1 MSNLP
6 GIYKIFNDEFQKYQT
21 IYILSDTHFGDQ
33 HLKDAFPNRPS
44 DEELVKKIN
53 SVCGKTDLI
62 IHLGDVG
69 DTSFVQQIKA
79 DKWLVTGNHDKGSS
93 KYQRKFLTIKYDEE
107 EYTPEAIERDLEKEY
122 PGWKLSYMCQSY
134 SFKAPSGTWDAHID
148 NLLFD
153 KVFEGPVQIGEKLIL
168 SHEPIE
174 ASWAMNIHGHDH
186 SGKTFS
192 DIGHYNCCLDTTNYL
207 PLNLNSFLRGGGTSK
222 IRSIHRQTIDKRS
235 D

>member
-44 DEELVKKIN
+44 DEELVKRIN
-53 SVCGKTDLI
+53 SICGKTDLI

-69 DTSFVQQIKA
+69 DVSFIQQLKA

-93 KYQRKFLTIKYDEE
+93 KYQRKSLIINDTY
-107 EYTPEAIERDLEKEY
+107 
-122 PGWKLSYMCQSY
+122 
-134 SFKAPSGTWDAHID
+134 ID

>member
-1 MSNLP
+1 MSNLS

-33 HLKDAFPNRPS
+33 YLKDAFPNRPS
-44 DEELVKKIN
+44 DEELVKRIN
-53 SVCGKTDLI
+53 SICGKTDLI

-69 DTSFVQQIKA
+69 DVSFIQQLKA

-93 KYQRKFLTIKYDEE
+93 KYQRKSLIINDTY
-107 EYTPEAIERDLEKEY
+107 
-122 PGWKLSYMCQSY
+122 
-134 SFKAPSGTWDAHID
+134 ID

-174 ASWAMNIHGHDH
+174 AFWAMNIHGHDH

-192 DIGHYNCCLDTTNYL
+192 DIEHYNCCLDTTNYL